1 MIDAAR
7 RDDLK
12 QIEAIQIASWQS
24 AYRGL
29 GSEAFLGEE
38 VPDIMARKWARLPG
52 PGWIALVARQGDR
65 IDGFAALEIGHE
77 GGPHVDDLHVDPRSR
92 GHGDGRALMAA
103 LACEVLSRGRC
114 TMWLTVLR
122 DNTPTRAFYLAIGG
136 IEGAA
141 GPDDLFGQS
150 IISLPV
156 VWDDPAALAA
166 LAALAAQGA
175 GRQFLPISAWLPL
188 DASGALA

>member
-65 IDGFAALEIGHE
+65 ATGSTDSR
-77 GGPHVDDLHVDPRSR
+77 RSKSAM
-92 GHGDGRALMAA
+92 RADHMSITCMSTPEAEATAMAA
-103 LACEVLSRGRC
+103 L
-114 TMWLTVLR
+114 
-122 DNTPTRAFYLAIGG
+122 
-136 IEGAA
+136 
-141 GPDDLFGQS
+141 
-150 IISLPV
+150 
-156 VWDDPAALAA
+156 
-166 LAALAAQGA
+166 
-175 GRQFLPISAWLPL
+175 
-188 DASGALA
+188 